1 MEMTV
6 KEKEMEK
13 LPSIFKNRNFVLLF
27 IATLFASPG
36 YYMYLIGAEWLM
48 LSLDDNRF
56 YFGMLFIAASI
67 PRLIFMTVGGVL
79 ADRVNK
85 RTIIFVTDLV
95 RASLG
100 LLVLYFVWTGTVT
113 VWHLITIAA
122 IFGIADAFSHP
133 ATGSIVPTL
142 IPKEQLQRGN
152 SLVQMMGLVS
162 PILGPALG
170 GTLIAT
176 TGFIGVFAAAAL
188 FLIIASVLI
197 AMIQIKQEETVEGVE
212 KPSAWDDFKAG
223 FHYVRNHQLM
233 GSIFIT
239 ALFINFFFVGP
250 IVIGLPIIVKDIFA
264 GSAGHLAFLEGSM
277 GVGALI
283 GTVTLI
289 AITLKKYGKVLIGS
303 LFVTGLL
310 YLCIGL
316 SPSIYLIGVILLGMG
331 VLLQFVNIPIM
342 TVIQKETDPKML
354 GRMASMLAFVSTGLI
369 PVSYLVTST
378 LISIGVGIQLIV
390 VVSGV
395 VIMVIALY
403 NVKNKVLLNI

>member
-1 MEMTV
+1 MEMIG
-6 KEKEMEK
+6 KEKEIEK
-13 LPSIFKNRNFVLLF
+13 RPSIFKNRNFVLLF
-27 IATLFASPG
+27 FATLFASPG

-67 PRLIFMTVGGVL
+67 PRLLFMTVGGVL

-95 RASLG
+95 RACLG
-100 LLVLYFVWTGTVT
+100 LLVLYFVWSGTVT

-122 IFGIADAFSHP
+122 IFGMADAFSHP

-197 AMIQIKQEETVEGVE
+197 AMIQIKNEAAEEVV
-212 KPSAWDDFKAG
+212 KSSAWDDFKAG

-233 GSIFIT
+233 GSIFVT

-264 GSAGHLAFLEGSM
+264 GTAGHLAFLEGSM

-283 GTVTLI
+283 GTITLV

-303 LFVTGLL
+303 LFFTGFL

-316 SPSIYLIGVILLGMG
+316 SPSIYFIGAILLGMG

-354 GRMASMLAFVSTGLI
+354 GRMASMLALVSTGLI

-378 LISIGVGIQLIV
+378 LISMGVGMQSIV

-403 NVKNKVLLNI
+403 NVRNKVLLNI